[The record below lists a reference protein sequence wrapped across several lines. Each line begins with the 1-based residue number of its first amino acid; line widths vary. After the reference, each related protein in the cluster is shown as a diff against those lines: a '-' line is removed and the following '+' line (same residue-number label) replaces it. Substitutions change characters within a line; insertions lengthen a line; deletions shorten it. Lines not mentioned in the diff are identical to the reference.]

1 MLKEVSVWLWEKK
14 ISVGITVDG
23 NPVKQV
29 TEFTYLG
36 AKITSDGRN
45 DNEISACKQTAYL
58 AWTCE

>member
-1 MLKEVSVWLWEKK
+1 M
-14 ISVGITVDG
+14 DG

-58 AWTCE
+58 A